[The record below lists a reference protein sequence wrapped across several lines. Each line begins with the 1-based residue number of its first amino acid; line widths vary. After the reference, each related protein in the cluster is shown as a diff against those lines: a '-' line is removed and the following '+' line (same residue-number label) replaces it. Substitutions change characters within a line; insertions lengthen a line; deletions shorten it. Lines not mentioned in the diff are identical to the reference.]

1 MAELVEFARRRLE
14 PDALGLASVTS
25 TGILVGKAN
34 AGAEAG
40 AEAGAGAE
48 AEASIIGIFTGDFY
62 CDMNVTYNM
71 CSNFFYVYGLAIPHK
86 AA

>member
-25 TGILVGKAN
+25 TGILVGKAK
-34 AGAEAG
+34 
-40 AEAGAGAE
+40 AGAGAG
-48 AEASIIGIFTGDFY
+48 AGAGAAASIIGIFTGDFY